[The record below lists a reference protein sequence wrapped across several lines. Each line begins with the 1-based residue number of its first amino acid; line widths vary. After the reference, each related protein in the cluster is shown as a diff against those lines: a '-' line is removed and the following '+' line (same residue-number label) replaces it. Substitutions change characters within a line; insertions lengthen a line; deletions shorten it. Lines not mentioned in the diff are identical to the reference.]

1 MKDPAVPKIYIN
13 GFGLGLSNA
22 DVHLVLQFASQPVAI
37 VNLSFTLAKTLA
49 QRLGRV
55 VSEFESTM
63 NTELV
68 TTDKIDEAF
77 KAKQG
82 GQDDVKH

>member
-1 MKDPAVPKIYIN
+1 MAR

-77 KAKQG
+77 KAKAG